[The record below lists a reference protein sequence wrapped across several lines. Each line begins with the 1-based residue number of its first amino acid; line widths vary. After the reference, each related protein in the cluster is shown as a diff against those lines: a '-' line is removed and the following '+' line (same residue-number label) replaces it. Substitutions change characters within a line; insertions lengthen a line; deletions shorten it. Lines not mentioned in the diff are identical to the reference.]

1 VAGEITVNR
10 AAMVT
15 AANDV
20 ESALGT
26 IRGLQ
31 TRLTG
36 INDDLASAWKG
47 EAATAFGNAYA
58 QFSSDFAI
66 VINALNGI
74 HEKLVGSHANY
85 NAAETTNTEAVS
97 KISAALNR

>member
-1 VAGEITVNR
+1 
-10 AAMVT
+10 MVT

-20 ESALGT
+20 DSALGT
-26 IRGLQ
+26 IRALQ

-36 INDDLASAWKG
+36 INDDLAASWKG

-66 VINALNGI
+66 VISALNSI
-74 HEKLVGSHANY
+74 QEKLVGSHANY
-85 NAAETTNTEAVS
+85 NAAESANTEAVS
-97 KISAALNR
+97 KITSALNR

>member
-1 VAGEITVNR
+1 
-10 AAMVT
+10 MVT

-20 ESALGT
+20 ENALGT
-26 IRGLQ
+26 IRSLQ

-36 INDDLASAWKG
+36 INDDLAGTWKG

-58 QFSSDFAI
+58 QFNSDFAI

-85 NAAETTNTEAVS
+85 NASETANTEAVS
-97 KISAALNR
+97 KIASALNR